1 MADRTW
7 VEVTVAG
14 DNAGDNQSLQNHAT
28 FCEFVRASGPEE
40 VTTDGLLTVFYYPEV
55 NYGELKELSILE
67 KAGISYDSH
76 YGGFEYQWA
85 EGTKAVRFTS
95 EGRREWE
102 VSVNDHFPLEEVEAA
117 CENALR
123 EGTLEAIK
131 QLQVEVELWKE
142 RRVCPIPLV

>member
-1 MADRTW
+1 MSDRTW
-7 VEVTVAG
+7 VDVKVAGYAAG
-14 DNAGDNQSLQNHAT
+14 DNPDLPNHRV
-28 FCEFVRASGPEE
+28 FREFVEKSCPNMTSSDGKITMLYYSE
-40 VTTDGLLTVFYYPEV
+40 VAWGHLD
-55 NYGELKELSILE
+55 ELKILE
-67 KAGISYDSH
+67 RAGISYDSH
-76 YGGFEYQWA
+76 YGGFDGQWA

-102 VSVNDHFPLEEVEAA
+102 VSVNDHFPLDEVEAA

-142 RRVCPIPLV
+142 RRVCSIPLV